1 MREDW
6 IDVKLGDLL
15 KLKNGFAF
23 KANNYI
29 NEGIPVFRIGDI
41 NDWAVSSENA
51 VKIAEN
57 SVYDDYQVEQ
67 GDILIAMSGATT
79 GKFGIYHSNE
89 KAYQNQRVGNLKLY
103 SENSLNKKFIFY
115 LLYSLKRDI
124 EREAYGGAQPNIS
137 GVKIE
142 ALNTKLAPLPIQRAI
157 VSKIEALFS
166 DLDNGIANFKKA
178 QEQLKI
184 YRQAVLKKAF
194 EGELTKEWRE
204 KQTNLPTAEELLKQ
218 IKEERQN
225 HYNQQIEDW
234 KKAVKEWEKNG
245 KNGKKPSKPRKLKE
259 LSPFSEDELS
269 EFAQLPKSWIWSKV
283 DKIIDHNTHSIKAGP
298 FGSSLKKSF
307 YVEAGYKIYGQEQV
321 ISGNHKYGD
330 YYVNE
335 KKFQELISC
344 AIKPKDA
351 LISLVGTV
359 GKVLILPDDCEQG
372 IINPRLIKISF
383 NNFYSP
389 TFFKYYFESAY
400 LKSMYAH
407 KSHGATMD
415 IITLGIIQEL
425 PFPLFSLQEQIQ
437 IVQEIESRLS
447 VCDKMEQSITESI
460 VKAEALRQSILKK
473 AFEGKL
479 LSEAEIAQ
487 CKQAADYEPASELLK
502 KIQADKLAKEQEQKK
517 ANTKKKSKK

>member
-6 IDVKLGDLL
+6 IEVELGEVFNITYGKGLPTSKLT
-15 KLKNGFAF
+15 KEGF
-23 KANNYI
+23 
-29 NEGIPVFRIGDI
+29 PVFGANGIIGYYTEYKYEEKQVLISCRGAASGKI
-41 NDWAVSSENA
+41 NISPEKCFITNNSLIVESS
-51 VKIAEN
+51 
-57 SVYDDYQVEQ
+57 
-67 GDILIAMSGATT
+67 GDFISKEYLYFILSGANRSKIVT
-79 GKFGIYHSNE
+79 GS
-89 KAYQNQRVGNLKLY
+89 
-103 SENSLNKKFIFY
+103 
-115 LLYSLKRDI
+115 
-124 EREAYGGAQPNIS
+124 AQPQVTINNANPLI
-137 GVKIE
+137 I
-142 ALNTKLAPLPIQRAI
+142 KLAPLPIQRAI

-166 DLDNGIANFKKA
+166 DLDNGIANLKKA

-194 EGELTKEWRE
+194 EGELTKEWRTLR
-204 KQTNLPTAEELLKQ
+204 QAQGTPIPTAEELLKQ

-225 HYNQQIEDW
+225 HYNQQVEDW
-234 KKAVKEWEKNG
+234 KKAVKDWEKKG
-245 KNGKKPSKPRKLKE
+245 KVGKKPNKPRKIKE
-259 LSPFSEDELS
+259 LSPFTKDELN
-269 EFAQLPKSWIWSKV
+269 EFVDLPKNWIWSKV

-307 YVEAGYKIYGQEQV
+307 YVETGYKIYGQEQV

-335 KKFQELISC
+335 NKFKELISC

-383 NNFYSP
+383 NKFYSP

-400 LKSMYAH
+400 LKSLYAH

-425 PFPLFSLQEQIQ
+425 PFPLFSISEQTQ
-437 IVQEIESRLS
+437 IVQEIEFRLS
-447 VCDKMEQSITESI
+447 VCDKIEKSINESI
-460 VKAEALRQSILKK
+460 EKAEALRQSILKK
-473 AFEGKL
+473 AFEGRL
-479 LSEAEIAQ
+479 LSVAEIEQ
-487 CKQAADYEPASELLK
+487 CKKAADYEPASELLK
-502 KIQADKLAKEQEQKK
+502 KITNEKLRITNEKSKVISKQ
-517 ANTKKKSKK
+517 KSKK

>member
-6 IDVKLGDLL
+6 DEIIYKDAVYKISTSKQ
-15 KLKNGFAF
+15 KLKQKQYLKIGTIPIVDQGQDLIGGYTNDEKRVIECDLPVLVFGDHTKITKLIDFKFAPGADGTKILEPSKFVLPEYLSIFTKVLAYKIKDNGYARHF
-23 KANNYI
+23 
-29 NEGIPVFRIGDI
+29 
-41 NDWAVSSENA
+41 
-51 VKIAEN
+51 
-57 SVYDDYQVEQ
+57 QHVE
-67 GDILIAMSGATT
+67 
-79 GKFGIYHSNE
+79 KE
-89 KAYQNQRVGNLKLY
+89 
-103 SENSLNKKFIFY
+103 
-115 LLYSLKRDI
+115 LL
-124 EREAYGGAQPNIS
+124 P
-137 GVKIE
+137 
-142 ALNTKLAPLPIQRAI
+142 LAPLPIQRAI
-157 VSKIEALFS
+157 ISKTEELFS
-166 DLDNGIANFKKA
+166 DLDNGISNFKKA

-234 KKAVKEWEKNG
+234 KKAVKDWEKNG
-245 KNGKKPSKPRKLKE
+245 KVGKKPNKPRKLKE
-259 LSPFSEDELS
+259 LSSFTEDELT
-269 EFAQLPKSWIWSKV
+269 EFVELPKNWIWSKV

-307 YVEAGYKIYGQEQV
+307 YVETGYKIYGQEQV

-335 KKFQELISC
+335 KKYRELISC

-383 NNFYSP
+383 NKFYSP
-389 TFFKYYFESAY
+389 TFFKYYFESSY
-400 LKSMYAH
+400 LKSLYAH

-425 PFPLFSLQEQIQ
+425 PFPLFSISEQAQ
-437 IVQEIESRLS
+437 IIEEIEFRLS
-447 VCDKMEQSITESI
+447 VCDKVEQSLSESI
-460 VKAEALRQSILKK
+460 IRAEALRQSILKK

-479 LSEAEIAQ
+479 LSQAEIEQ
-487 CKQAADYEPASELLK
+487 CKRAADYEPASELLK
-502 KIQADKLAKEQEQKK
+502 KIKAEKLAKELEQKK
-517 ANTKKKSKK
+517 VTTKKKSKK